1 MVSQTRSASSG
12 SHRASRSSS
21 GTAGAHSPANR
32 RSTAGGRRSAP
43 KGRRPKA
50 PKAGAKRRH
59 SPIKIIL
66 AVIGGLIGAALVAGI
81 GAFTYLWATTEIPQP
96 EKFAL
101 AQKTTVYYSD
111 GTTEIGSFAEQNRDI
126 IQCTDLPDYI
136 GNAVVASE
144 NRTFYTDKGIDLKGI
159 ARALVNNITTGT
171 RQGGSTITQQYAER
185 YYMGETTSYV
195 GKAREAVLALKI
207 AQSEDK
213 SEVLCNYMNTI
224 YLGRGA
230 YGIQAAAKAYFNK
243 DAKDLTMPEA
253 ALLAGII
260 PSPST
265 WDPAS
270 DPEQAEARFERVV
283 KIMAEDGYISK
294 QEAAE
299 ATMPQTVEQS
309 QEDTLGGPN
318 GYLLTMARDELV
330 ATKNFTKEDI
340 DTGGYRIVTT
350 IDKDK
355 QAIMQ
360 TVGDTR
366 PADMPASIQV
376 GGIATDPKTGEV
388 VSVYAGSDYLKQQ
401 LNNATQAT
409 FQPGSTMKPFA
420 LLGAAQ
426 EGVNFNTLFN
436 GNSGQRF
443 VGAPNLVNNALNMNW
458 GTINLYQATA
468 NSVNTVFMNVNEHLT
483 PQRTA
488 EIAHEAGITS
498 KIDKDSIFNVLGINS
513 STVWDLAQGHTTI
526 AANGVR
532 RTLHMVRQVT
542 NDDGKELYK
551 APDTAKK
558 VFDENDAAL
567 VQTAMRG
574 TVQYGTATEAL
585 SVGRPLA
592 GKSGTA
598 NDETAASFVGYA
610 PNLLN
615 VWAIWNPAEDGSAQV
630 VPQFAGYGVTATGY
644 PSHLFTEYMSQA
656 MANMEVEQFPAA
668 TDNGTVGGPDG
679 TWGLG
684 GSRYSYGSKSGGTNG
699 DGTTQGNPSEN
710 TNPDASQGASN
721 NGQTGSG
728 TGEGTDTETG
738 NGNGTGTGGTDSS
751 GSTEGTGGTQQPGG
765 GEDDPSGGTD
775 STTPPNAEVD
785 PPNPNG
791 PGPGL

>member
-1 MVSQTRSASSG
+1 M
-12 SHRASRSSS
+12 
-21 GTAGAHSPANR
+21 R
-32 RSTAGGRRSAP
+32 RNAP
-43 KGRRPKA
+43 KGHRPKT
-50 PKAGAKRRH
+50 PRTGGKRRH
-59 SPIKIIL
+59 SPLKIIL

-81 GAFTYLWATTEIPQP
+81 GAFVYLWATTEIPQP

-126 IQCTDLPDYI
+126 IQCTDLPEYI

-159 ARALVNNITTGT
+159 ARALINNITTGS

-265 WDPAS
+265 WDPAN

-299 ATMPQTVEQS
+299 ATMPQTVEHS

-330 ATKNFTKEDI
+330 ATKSFTKEDI
-340 DTGGYRIVTT
+340 DTGGYKIITT

-401 LNNATQAT
+401 LNNATQST

-426 EGVNFNTLFN
+426 EGVSFSTLFN
-436 GNSGQRF
+436 GNSGQSF
-443 VGAPNLVNNALNMNW
+443 VGAPNLVNNALEMNW
-458 GTINLYQATA
+458 GNINLYQATA

-526 AANGVR
+526 AANGVK
-532 RTLHMVRQVT
+532 RTLHMVRQVV
-542 NDDGKELYK
+542 NDEGKELYK

-558 VFDENDAAL
+558 VFDENDTAL

-574 TVQYGTATEAL
+574 TIQYGTATEAQA
-585 SVGRPLA
+585 VGRPLA

-615 VWAIWNPAEDGSAQV
+615 VWAIWNPAEDGSAQP
-630 VPQFAGYGVTATGY
+630 VPQFAGYGVSSTGY

-668 TDNGTVGGPDG
+668 TDKGTIGGPDG

-684 GSRYSYGSKSGGTNG
+684 GSRYSSYGSYGYSGTKGESANG
-699 DGTTQGNPSEN
+699 ANTQGNSSGNTDAGTSQNMPS
-710 TNPDASQGASN
+710 

-728 TGEGTDTETG
+728 EGTDSGAVPGTG
-738 NGNGTGTGGTDSS
+738 DGTGGTGSS
-751 GSTEGTGGTQQPGG
+751 GSTEGNGGAQQPGT
-765 GEDDPSGGTD
+765 GENDPSGGTE
-775 STTPPNAEVD
+775 SPTPPGAEGD
-785 PPNPNG
+785 QSDPNG
-791 PGPGL
+791 AGPGL